1 MNKDG
6 PGWGAR
12 GKGKDKDKKPMSLA
26 ELEEIDVEG
35 LSPEKQR
42 VRGVWRGGAG

>member
-12 GKGKDKDKKPMSLA
+12 GKGKDKDKKPMSLK

-42 VRGVWRGGAG
+42 VRGVLRGAW